1 MNSFKLGDVV
11 MVVGKIDTRVRD
23 KNLNEVIAGTIE
35 QFLSENQVSVF
46 LATGD
51 IWVGHIRDIVLLEDQ
66 S

>member
-1 MNSFKLGDVV
+1 MSNFKLGDVV

-23 KNLNEVIAGTIE
+23 KNTDEIVAGTLE
-35 QFLSENQVSVF
+35 QFLNDNQVSVF

-51 IWVGHIRDIVLLEDQ
+51 IWVGHIREIVLLEDQ